1 MTIDSELNREERKLA
16 EQASEKLIASV
27 DQLDA
32 ATLSRLNQARQRALE
47 ELPGSHRY
55 LPLRWLIPT
64 ASLAGAALVAMLL
77 LQPSAP
83 LGVDPTAIGSMT
95 IAADIL
101 NDQSVDFELIMA
113 EDNLEMIEDLEFFA
127 WLTAEELEAPG

>member
-1 MTIDSELNREERKLA
+1 MTIDNELNREERELA
-16 EQASEKLIASV
+16 EQASKKLRASV

-47 ELPGSHRY
+47 ELPGRHRY
-55 LPLRWLIPT
+55 LPVRWLVPT
-64 ASLAGAALVAMLL
+64 ASLAGAAVVAMLL

-83 LGVDPTAIGSMT
+83 IGVDPTAIGSMT

-101 NDQSVDFELIMA
+101 NDQSVDFELLMA
-113 EDNLEMIEDLEFFA
+113 EDDLEMIEDLEFFA
-127 WLTAEELEAPG
+127 WLTTEELEAPG